1 MAYGNH
7 FSDYE
12 RCKFCGMRVPPN
24 AEPPFKIRAN
34 LLFHE
39 WSKKGDWR
47 NAGLRE
53 TPHDERLVTFPIAE
67 LHGIS
72 VFPAEIEMD
81 IDCYHAL
88 QEALKI
94 GYAPEFRI
102 TDPPTLQHEIHL
114 GVRGE
119 GKSAAT
125 AWAQAHAAIYAE
137 YEESAEYCSQIKGD
151 PKRLDEFN
159 RMAAYAEGLLKALC
173 LMNETMRSEG
183 GGGG

>member
-1 MAYGNH
+1 MTTM
-7 FSDYE
+7 DE
-12 RCKFCGMRVPPN
+12 IPD

-39 WSKKGDWR
+39 WSKKGDWK

-67 LHGIS
+67 LHAIS
-72 VFPAEIEMD
+72 MFPAEIEMD

-102 TDPPTLQHEIHL
+102 TDPPSPSKKLMGPILHEMLL
-114 GVRGE
+114 GRRGE

-125 AWAQAHAAIYAE
+125 AWAQAHAAIHAE
-137 YEESAEYCSQIKGD
+137 YEEATEYCSQIKGN
-151 PKRLDEFN
+151 PAHQDEFN
-159 RMAAYAEGLLKALC
+159 RMAAYAEGLLQALR

-183 GGGG
+183 GEGG